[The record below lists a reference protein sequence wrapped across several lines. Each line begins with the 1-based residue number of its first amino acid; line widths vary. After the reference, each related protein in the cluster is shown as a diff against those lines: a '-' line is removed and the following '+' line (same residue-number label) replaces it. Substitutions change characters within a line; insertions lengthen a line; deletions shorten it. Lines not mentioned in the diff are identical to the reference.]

1 LRPEHW
7 PFILSAS
14 LQVAAAEYKTFPAV
28 DPLIRYAFIPLLFV
42 WFVTDARAE
51 TLPQAV
57 ARAVTYFPDV
67 QAALSRQSAAAAQ
80 TGQARADLYPSVNLA
95 LGEGRERSRNSST
108 RFQGEDP
115 TLTRREADLSATQL
129 VFDGGASTGQVRRF
143 GARAEG
149 ARFSVNDT
157 ADNTGARAGQV
168 FLDVRRLR
176 EQLGVARDNVSI
188 HDRTLSDVTLLAD
201 AGRGRRADVT
211 QADARRA
218 LAVSAFEQLAGQLE
232 QSESAYRYFTG
243 RFPTDLDPPPD
254 LASKLP
260 MTINDAVREALAAS
274 PSIRSAEKEFEAAQ
288 FDMES
293 VRARY
298 AMPRITL
305 EAGGSRNRDLDGI
318 PGANND
324 VSAMLRLRY
333 NLFRGFGDVERVRE
347 SQARI
352 DEALA
357 GLNRARN
364 EVEREVR
371 QGWNALIADRLR
383 LPQLAEYA
391 RASADVA
398 EVYRLQ
404 FQLGQ
409 RSLLDVLNA
418 ENERFNAVSGFLA
431 GQAAVVAGEIR
442 VLAGMGRF
450 LQAMGVNPPQP
461 GAPGAAAAAV
471 ASAAPGASAFSDAKS
486 SNGAGADAPSG
497 ATLPTGAAPTEA
509 IQ

>member
-1 LRPEHW
+1 
-7 PFILSAS
+7 
-14 LQVAAAEYKTFPAV
+14 
-28 DPLIRYAFIPLLFV
+28 LIRYLFILLLSLCL
-42 WFVTDARAE
+42 VTGACAE

-57 ARAVTYFPDV
+57 ARAVAYFPDI
-67 QAALSRQSAAAAQ
+67 QAALSRETAATAQ
-80 TGQARADLYPSVNLA
+80 TGQARAELYPSVNLA
-95 LGEGRERSRNSST
+95 LGEGRERSRNTST

-115 TLTRREADLSATQL
+115 TLTRREADLSASQL
-129 VFDGGASTGQVRRF
+129 LFDGGASTGQVRRF
-143 GARAEG
+143 GARAQG
-149 ARFSVNDT
+149 ARFTVNDT

-176 EQLGVARDNVSI
+176 EQLNVARDNVSI

-201 AGRGRRADVT
+201 SGRGRRADVT

-218 LAVSAFEQLAGQLE
+218 LAVSALEQLAGQLE

-243 RFPTDLDPPPD
+243 RFPADLDPPPD
-254 LASKLP
+254 LATKLP
-260 MTINDAVREALAAS
+260 PTINDAVREALVAN

-305 EAGGSRNRDLDGI
+305 EAGGSRNRDLDGVA
-318 PGANND
+318 GANND
-324 VSAMLRLRY
+324 LTAMLRLRY

-364 EVEREVR
+364 EVERDVR
-371 QGWNALIADRLR
+371 QGWNALVSDRLR

-398 EVYRLQ
+398 EAYRLQ

-418 ENERFNAVSGFLA
+418 ENERFNAVSGFIA
-431 GQAAVVAGEIR
+431 GRAAVVTGEIR
-442 VLAGMGRF
+442 VLASIGRF
-450 LQAMGVNPPQP
+450 LQTVGVSPPQSTPGPAASSSGASSGPVVSP
-461 GAPGAAAAAV
+461 GAV
-471 ASAAPGASAFSDAKS
+471 LS
-486 SNGAGADAPSG
+486 SGADASPGAVPTSG
-497 ATLPTGAAPTEA
+497 TA
-509 IQ
+509 Q